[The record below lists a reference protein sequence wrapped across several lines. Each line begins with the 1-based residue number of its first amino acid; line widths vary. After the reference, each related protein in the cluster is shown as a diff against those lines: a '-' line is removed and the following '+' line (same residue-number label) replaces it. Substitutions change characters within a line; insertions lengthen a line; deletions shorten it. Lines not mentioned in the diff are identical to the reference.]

1 MRIAFVQDMLGFSIP
16 LGTTMIASILRKA
29 GHDIDL
35 FVVDNK
41 FEKTLKELE
50 QFKPDIIGFSV
61 ISGSHKGYIKIAQV
75 IKQRLN
81 IPILWGGPHVTF
93 FPKIIEEDY
102 VDAVCVGEGEEAALE
117 FANAFDKL
125 NGKIPTNIKNFWV
138 KLDGVIHRN
147 PVRPRIKNLDELPYP
162 ARDLYINK
170 YPILKKHGIK
180 HFLAHRGCPHKC
192 TYCFNHSYNKM
203 YREQAGDK
211 KVLFSRTPDS
221 IVDEILWFK
230 NQEIVK
236 EVHFVDDVF
245 TIDKKWTI
253 KFAEIY
259 AKKCGIPFSINARF
273 DHFDEEIVSSLA
285 KANLSLVYAGIEAG
299 NDYIRDTVMER
310 EQSKEEIFTAVNLF
324 KKYGIA
330 DSFVNI

>member
-1 MRIAFVQDMLGFSIP
+1 
-16 LGTTMIASILRKA
+16 
-29 GHDIDL
+29 
-35 FVVDNK
+35 
-41 FEKTLKELE
+41 
-50 QFKPDIIGFSV
+50 
-61 ISGSHKGYIKIAQV
+61 
-75 IKQRLN
+75 
-81 IPILWGGPHVTF
+81 
-93 FPKIIEEDY
+93 
-102 VDAVCVGEGEEAALE
+102 
-117 FANAFDKL
+117 
-125 NGKIPTNIKNFWV
+125 
-138 KLDGVIHRN
+138 
-147 PVRPRIKNLDELPYP
+147 
-162 ARDLYINK
+162 
-170 YPILKKHGIK
+170 
-180 HFLAHRGCPHKC
+180 
-192 TYCFNHSYNKM
+192 M
-203 YREQAGDK
+203 YKEQAGDK
-211 KVLFSRTPDS
+211 TALFSRTPDS

-324 KKYGIA
+324 KKYGIKFLTQNVLGNPGETFEMAMETLELNMKLKPTIA
-330 DSFVNI
+330 DATIFAPYPGLKMTRYAIEKGYFDGNFDRLESTYFESSVLKFDRKGDENKIFNLRCLFSLLSNHPKLLFFVKPLLSLRLKKLFWWIGYALDGYYYRKGMAYRQGFNEFFTTVVHYFTNYRSGSDLKSKT